1 MKKTKFI
8 KKNKL
13 KRILNV
19 YKAICLVLIGLLI
32 FSIKAY
38 ADKKP
43 VNTVKVV
50 KQEIVNPNIVMLG
63 DSITDLYDLN
73 EFYGEDK
80 LIVNSGISGNRIH
93 NILDDLKKRVYAYN
107 PSKVFLLIG
116 INDILWDNADDT
128 YVYENTIEI
137 INQIHEKLPNTKIY
151 IESIYPY
158 NDDFR
163 YHYDGEAPDY
173 GRVSSTITS
182 VNAKLHEYSLQ
193 YDYIKYIDLY
203 DLLKDENG
211 SFNMA
216 YSDDGLHPN
225 EAGYRVITDLL
236 KKYM

>member
-1 MKKTKFI
+1 MKKGKFI
-8 KKNKL
+8 KKTKL
-13 KRILNV
+13 KRILNF

-43 VNTVKVV
+43 VNTIEVV

-63 DSITDLYDLN
+63 DSITDFYNLN

-80 LIVNSGISGNRIH
+80 LIVNSGISGNRI
-93 NILDDLKKRVYAYN
+93 NDISANLKSRVYAYN

-116 INDILWDNADDT
+116 INDILWDEADED
-128 YVYENTIEI
+128 YVYNGTIDM

-151 IESIYPY
+151 IESIYPVHEKM
-158 NDDFR
+158 NESFGPFDI
-163 YHYDGEAPDY
+163 
-173 GRVSSTITS
+173 GRVSSTI
-182 VNAKLHEYSLQ
+182 VNVNTKLREYSLD

-203 DLLKDENG
+203 NQLIDENG
-211 SFNMA
+211 AFDLT

-225 EAGYRVITDLL
+225 EAGYEVITELL